1 MSTGRSS
8 DAEER
13 PAPTLPPVERIAE
26 GAWSL
31 PLPIPVNPLAYVLA
45 YALETGDG
53 VVLVDSGWNTPETF
67 EALERGLARLGAEIG
82 SVRGVLVTHIHPDHY
97 GLAGRIR
104 EESGAWVALH
114 PADAALVHS
123 RYEDVDEL
131 LDRIEAWL
139 RAAGAPESAVDDLRD
154 ASLAIRHLVVTAQPD
169 VLLEDGDRPDVAGWD
184 LVAVHTPGHTPGH
197 LVFRADAAGL
207 VFTGDHVL
215 PRITPHVGVNPQSTD
230 DPLGDFL
237 DSLDRLRGLGEVLA
251 LPGHEYRFDDLDSR
265 LDALRAHHEERLDDV
280 LRIVEEGAETVWDVA
295 SRYRWSRGWD
305 RLEGFMR
312 RAALGE
318 VQAHLRQLET
328 RGRLER
334 VEATPLRWRLPA
346 GRP

>member
-1 MSTGRSS
+1 MSAGAAT
-8 DAEER
+8 DADDR
-13 PAPTLPPVERIAE
+13 RAPAIPPVERIAE

-45 YALETGDG
+45 YALEAGDG
-53 VVLVDSGWNTPETF
+53 VVLVDSGWNLPETF
-67 EALERGLARLGAEIG
+67 AALERGLEQIG
-82 SVRGVLVTHIHPDHY
+82 TGVDAVRGVLVTHIHPDHY

-104 EESGAWVALH
+104 DRSGAWVALH

-131 LDRIEAWL
+131 LGRIEGWL
-139 RAAGAPESAVDDLRD
+139 ASTGAPESAVDDLRD
-154 ASLAIRHLVVTAQPD
+154 ASLAIRKLVVTAEPD
-169 VLLEDGDRPDVAGWD
+169 VLLEDGDRPDVPGWD

-197 LVFRADAAGL
+197 LVFRADSAGL

-237 DSLDRLRGLGEVLA
+237 ASLDRLRGLGDVLA
-251 LPGHEYRFDDLDSR
+251 LPGHEYRFDGLEAR
-265 LDALRAHHEERLDDV
+265 LDGLHAHHDERLADV
-280 LRIVEEGAETVWDVA
+280 LRIVEGGSETVWDVA

-305 RLEGFMR
+305 RLEGFML

-318 VQAHLRQLET
+318 VHAHLRHLET
-328 RGRLER
+328 RGRLEAT
-334 VEATPLRWRLPA
+334 EGTPLRWRVPA
-346 GRP
+346 ARP